1 VYYDKTPVKDTE
13 VLTNPFA
20 TTAGSPI
27 VIVTDAGGAYS
38 DGDYVVFYGGTSVGG
53 LTIQGSYLITVT
65 SPTTYTITADA
76 NATSNAV
83 GGGSV
88 TAVYQIDT
96 GAATAIPV
104 TGWGAGGWGL
114 GPWGVGVTS
123 SETIRI
129 WSQQNFGEDLIFGPR
144 GGAIYYWDASNG
156 IPDPV
161 FTATVA
167 TPTVI
172 TATGSFADGEPIR
185 FVPSVGSVMP
195 TGITAGQVYY
205 VRNSLGPT
213 FNISA
218 TFTGPL
224 VAVTVAGSGTNNILS
239 VGYELSTYGGSDSV
253 PAQQNYLLVSD
264 INRFVFAF
272 GCTEFGSSKVD
283 PMLVRWCDQ
292 EDPYNWRP
300 ASTNQAGFLQ
310 LSRGSQIVTALQSRQ
325 EVLVWTD
332 AAVYSFQ
339 YVGAPVV
346 WSAQL
351 VGENISIA
359 GQNAVAYAGG
369 VSYWMGKDKFYKYD
383 GRTQALRCDLLR
395 YVFDDINTSQY
406 IQVSAGTNEGFNEIW
421 WFYCSANS
429 TSVDRYVVYH
439 YLEDVW
445 YYGTMGRTAW
455 LDSGV
460 RNYPIAAT
468 YSNNIV
474 DHENGVDDNQT
485 ATPLPITSYI
495 VSSEF
500 DLDDGHNFMFVW
512 RVLPDITFANSPV
525 DNPQV
530 TMYLLPLKN
539 SGSGYSVDPATNANH
554 SVANDSFASVTRTV
568 VLPVEQ
574 FTGQIFTRVRGRQ
587 MAMKVES
594 TALGVTWQLGAPRID
609 MRPDGRR

>member
-1 VYYDKTPVKDTE
+1 
-13 VLTNPFA
+13 
-20 TTAGSPI
+20 
-27 VIVTDAGGAYS
+27 
-38 DGDYVVFYGGTSVGG
+38 
-53 LTIQGSYLITVT
+53 
-65 SPTTYTITADA
+65 
-76 NATSNAV
+76 
-83 GGGSV
+83 
-88 TAVYQIDT
+88 
-96 GAATAIPV
+96 
-104 TGWGAGGWGL
+104 
-114 GPWGVGVTS
+114 
-123 SETIRI
+123 
-129 WSQQNFGEDLIFGPR
+129 
-144 GGAIYYWDASNG
+144 
-156 IPDPV
+156 
-161 FTATVA
+161 
-167 TPTVI
+167 
-172 TATGSFADGEPIR
+172 
-185 FVPSVGSVMP
+185 M
-195 TGITAGQVYY
+195 
-205 VRNSLGPT
+205 
-213 FNISA
+213 
-218 TFTGPL
+218 
-224 VAVTVAGSGTNNILS
+224 
-239 VGYELSTYGGSDSV
+239 
-253 PAQQNYLLVSD
+253 
-264 INRFVFAF
+264 
-272 GCTEFGSSKVD
+272 
-283 PMLVRWCDQ
+283 
-292 EDPYNWRP
+292 
-300 ASTNQAGFLQ
+300 
-310 LSRGSQIVTALQSRQ
+310 
-325 EVLVWTD
+325 WTD